1 MMREG
6 LYSPMDSVPATAER
20 QDIGA
25 PEPAGR
31 PRVALVT
38 ILATLVLLAFIAM
51 MVWLQYSGSRVEGVE
66 EPERALALIVGR
78 TMDIDAAVERTPAW
92 ERFVYRV
99 LSTDPKDDL
108 DEALRWYEEL
118 ARESFDPSVDLHLA
132 ILEGEAHRLDGVR
145 RRTEEWERRPDPLP
159 VFARL
164 VGAAYLGEDSEGE
177 AGADADAAL
186 EDALEA
192 GWFRDRLAI
201 RLATRLGHQ
210 ELLAAAT
217 AAQADR
223 SSRLLARMRATVAI
237 EVVLMA
243 IGLVLL
249 ARVVWRRRALDRVG
263 VVVLPPP
270 WRGRIGVRVLIWG
283 GALGAITLTVLYLAS
298 SLGPDR
304 PYSRVLIGAA
314 TNLSFV
320 PLVVL
325 ADRLLIR
332 PAGLRLSES
341 FGLVPTPDGTRR
353 LVLVVLTLLA
363 LGQVGEGIIDLA
375 GRWLGFSAH
384 WTEWFDRDLVWGS
397 RAVVGMTIFD
407 TVILTPVFEEIVFRG
422 LLFATLRRRFGV
434 GNAAVLSAAIF
445 AVAHGYGVLGF
456 AAVFWSGLL
465 WAWAYERTGS
475 LLPSMAAHAADNLM
489 ASLSVILVLRA

>member
-6 LYSPMDSVPATAER
+6 LYSPMDSVPVTVER

-38 ILATLVLLAFIAM
+38 ILAALVLLAFIAM

-78 TMDIDAAVERTPAW
+78 TMDIDAAVERAPTW

-132 ILEGEAHRLDGVR
+132 ILEGESGRMDSVQ
-145 RRTEEWERRPDPLP
+145 RRTEEWRRRPDPLP
-159 VFARL
+159 SFAVL
-164 VGAAYLGEDSEGE
+164 VGAAYLDDELADDAVPSI
-177 AGADADAAL
+177 AGALAELL
-186 EDALEA
+186 EP
-192 GWFRDRLAI
+192 GWFRDRI
-201 RLATRLGHQ
+201 ATRLAVRVGDRD
-210 ELLAAAT
+210 LLAATT
-217 AAQADR
+217 AAQEAR
-223 SSRLLARMRATVAI
+223 STRLLARTRATLAV
-237 EVVLMA
+237 EVVLIVVA
-243 IGLVLL
+243 LVLL
-249 ARVVWRRRALDRVG
+249 VRVAVRRRAFDRISI
-263 VVVLPPP
+263 VVLPPA
-270 WRGRIGVRVLIWG
+270 WRGRDGIRVLIWG
-283 GALGAITLTVLYLAS
+283 GAIGALLLFGSSFMPERPYLRVLLGAT
-298 SLGPDR
+298 
-304 PYSRVLIGAA
+304 

-320 PLVVL
+320 PLIFL
-325 ADRLLIR
+325 AWLFLVR
-332 PAGLRLSES
+332 PSGQTLREG
-341 FGLVPTPDGTRR
+341 FGLVPTSDGARR
-353 LVLVVLTLLA
+353 LVLVILTLLA
-363 LGQVGEGIIDLA
+363 LGQLGEGALDLA
-375 GRWLGFSAH
+375 GRWFGLSAH

-407 TVILTPVFEEIVFRG
+407 TVILTPICEEIVFRG
-422 LLFATLRRRFGV
+422 LLFATLRRRLGLAP
-434 GNAAVLSAAIF
+434 AAVVSAAIF
-445 AVAHGYGVLGF
+445 AVAHGYGTLGF

-465 WAWAYERTGS
+465 WAWSYERTGS

-489 ASLSVILVLRA
+489 ASLSVMLVLRG

>member
-1 MMREG
+1 
-6 LYSPMDSVPATAER
+6 MDSVPATVER

-31 PRVALVT
+31 PRVAFVT
-38 ILATLVLLAFIAM
+38 MLAGLVLSAFIAM

-78 TMDIDAAVERTPAW
+78 TMDIDEAVGRAPAW

-99 LSTDPKDDL
+99 LSTDPAEDL

-118 ARESFDPSVDLHLA
+118 ARESFDPTVDLHLA
-132 ILEGEAHRLDGVR
+132 ILEGEAHRRDAVR
-145 RRTEEWERRPDPLP
+145 RRAEEWEGRPDPLP
-159 VFARL
+159 ALARL
-164 VGAAYLGEDSEGE
+164 VGAAYLGEDLERE
-177 AGADADAAL
+177 AGAAAEAML
-186 EDALEA
+186 ADALEP
-192 GWFRDRLAI
+192 GWFRDRIAA
-201 RLATRLGHQ
+201 RLAMRLGDQ
-210 ELLAAAT
+210 ELLATAA
-217 AAQADR
+217 AAQAER
-223 SSRLLARMRATVAI
+223 SNRLLARMRATVAI
-237 EVVLMA
+237 EVVLVGV
-243 IGLVLL
+243 GLVLL
-249 ARVVWRRRALDRVG
+249 ARVVWRRRALDRVS

-270 WRGRIGVRVLIWG
+270 WRGLDGVRVLIWG

-320 PLVVL
+320 PLIAL
-325 ADRLLIR
+325 AYRYLVR
-332 PAGLRLSES
+332 PSGLRLTES

-422 LLFATLRRRFGV
+422 LLFATLRRRFGM

-445 AVAHGYGVLGF
+445 AIAHGYGVLGF

-465 WAWAYERTGS
+465 WAWSYERTGS